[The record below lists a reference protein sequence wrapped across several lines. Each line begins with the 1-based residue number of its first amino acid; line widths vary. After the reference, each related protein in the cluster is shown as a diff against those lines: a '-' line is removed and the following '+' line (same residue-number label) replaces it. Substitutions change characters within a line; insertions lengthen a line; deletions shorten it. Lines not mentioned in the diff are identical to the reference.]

1 VSFATARVEQML
13 RVSLVDFDPREAETA
28 FASHSALPR
37 SPNTSNRT
45 SEVEVEEGFADHP
58 SSVFAE
64 HPLLPRSPRS
74 SGSGVAVSDNPSTVK
89 KVLRQKEAR
98 RAAEEEI
105 RLRQLT
111 KARVEL
117 YSLRKR
123 LLACDKG
130 RDLDATLVLEWSA
143 GATTLGKTFVHN
155 NNRRSTKVVGKSAP
169 VLDEEDVPEPAMAL
183 AELRQQWVEA
193 TCLLRSNLNTEQAFE
208 QARTTVRSSLSFL
221 DTLGQIATDNAEQL
235 QGGTGTIFQQLLQDL
250 AMCGVSGMMIDNLGA
265 SGSDRSFEDATSD
278 SEFAGGLGCKDQ
290 WPLLLRQTQDVRCIV
305 RIKLQDANDLKAAQ
319 YALECCS
326 TCFQEISG
334 HARKR
339 QVSNFSMVA
348 VLEEEEEE

>member
-1 VSFATARVEQML
+1 ML

-123 LLACDKG
+123 LLACDK
-130 RDLDATLVLEWSA
+130 
-143 GATTLGKTFVHN
+143 
-155 NNRRSTKVVGKSAP
+155 
-169 VLDEEDVPEPAMAL
+169 
-183 AELRQQWVEA
+183 WVEA